1 MESIKVKNYYTI
13 ERTNKAIIENKNTN
27 NHNKGESTM
36 IRVFSGGRYTLNHWL
51 QLCEI
56 LEHGLHDV
64 CCNNCDNCKYTFA
77 CREVSQAITYCS
89 KNANGVLAKRGNK

>member
-1 MESIKVKNYYTI
+1 MVTVNST
-13 ERTNKAIIENKNTN
+13 TNKNRKETC
-27 NHNKGESTM
+27 TM

-56 LEHGLHDV
+56 LENGLHDV

-77 CREVSQAITYCS
+77 CREVSQAITFCA
-89 KNANGVLAKRGNK
+89 KNSNVMLAKKESK